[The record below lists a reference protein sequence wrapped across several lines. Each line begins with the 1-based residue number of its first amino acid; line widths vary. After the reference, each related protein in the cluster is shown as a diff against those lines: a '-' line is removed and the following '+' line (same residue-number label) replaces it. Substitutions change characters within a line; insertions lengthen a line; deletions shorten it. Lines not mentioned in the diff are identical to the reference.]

1 MKSESQSLY
10 TLPFWLLCL
19 SNFLFSSSF
28 SMVIPELP
36 GYLTR
41 LGGGDYIGLIIALFT
56 LTAGISR
63 PFSGKLTDSIGRV
76 PVMAFGSLVCF
87 VCGLLYPI
95 LSSVAGLLVLRLF
108 HGFSTGFKPTATAA
122 YVADITASDRRGE
135 AIGTLGI
142 SASIGM
148 SLGPP
153 LGSYLAAWTSIDV
166 LFYVSSAFAL
176 LSILILIRMPE
187 TLADRVPFRPS
198 LLVLKRDEVFEPRVI
213 APSVV
218 MLLVS
223 YPTGLLLTIGP
234 NLAQSVGLANKG
246 LLFTTYTL
254 SSLLVRVFLSKSS
267 DRYGRVVV
275 LKISVAVL
283 AISMA
288 LMALSDSFW
297 MLLSAAAVFG
307 LAWGMNTPVI
317 QAWTVDLSD
326 PANRGKAVATSYIAL
341 EIGIGLGAY
350 VSGLLYTT
358 WPGSFALCFGLGAIV
373 SAGALVY
380 MTLRRST
387 ALSY

>member
-1 MKSESQSLY
+1 MNSERRSLY
-10 TLPFWLLCL
+10 TLSFWLLCL
-19 SNFLFSSSF
+19 SNFLFCSSF
-28 SMVIPELP
+28 SMILPELP

-41 LGGGDYIGLIIALFT
+41 LGGGEYIGLIIALFT

-63 PFSGKLTDSIGRV
+63 PFSGKLTDSVGRI

-87 VCGLLYPI
+87 VCGLLYPL
-95 LSSVAGLLVLRLF
+95 LSSVAGLLLLRLF

-122 YVADITASDRRGE
+122 YVADITADDRRGE

-153 LGSYLAAWTSIDV
+153 LGSYLAEWASTDA
-166 LFYVSSAFAL
+166 LFYISSLFAL

-187 TLADRVPFRPS
+187 TLTDRVPFRPS
-198 LLVLKRDEVFEPRVI
+198 LLVLKKNEVFEPRVI

-223 YPTGLLLTIGP
+223 YPTGLLLTVGP
-234 NLAQSVGLANKG
+234 DLAQSVGLANKG

-267 DRYGRVVV
+267 DRYGRVIV

-283 AISMA
+283 AFSMA
-288 LMALSDSFW
+288 LMAMSDSVAW
-297 MLLSAAAVFG
+297 LLMASAVFG

-317 QAWTVDLSD
+317 QAWTVDLSE

-341 EIGIGLGAY
+341 EIGIGLGALI
-350 VSGLLYTT
+350 SGWIYTHY
-358 WPGSFALCFGLGAIV
+358 PGSFALCFGLGAVI

-380 MTLRRST
+380 MTLRRSP